1 VSTWPNFYAEIGPT
15 QTIRDR
21 YAPEA
26 FCEEC
31 GAKLSRY
38 RTKSYG
44 EWDAFCAPC
53 MREDRHLGPR
63 KRLCTACGEN
73 FLGFGSREVCVQCI
87 VPSYRLQRSIDA
99 VARAKSAARMFEGG
113 QCLQDIATRLSYTD
127 TGEVGRAIDKW
138 RNKDFLAQRRGLE
151 C

>member
-1 VSTWPNFYAEIGPT
+1 MSSWPQFYAEIGPSEVV
-15 QTIRDR
+15 RSR

-38 RTKSYG
+38 RCKQWG
-44 EWDAFCAPC
+44 EWETFCAPC
-53 MREDRHLGPR
+53 MRQDKHLGPR
-63 KRLCTACGEN
+63 KKLCTACGEM
-73 FLGFGSREVCVQCI
+73 FLAFGSREVCSQCI
-87 VPSYRLQRSIDA
+87 VPSYRMQRSIDA
-99 VARAKSAARMFEGG
+99 VERARTAARMFEGG
-113 QCLQDIATRLSYTD
+113 QSLGDIATRLDYTD

-138 RNKDFLAQRRGLE
+138 RNKDFLAQRRGLS